1 MNGCMWI
8 TKMYVITVFGRQLV
22 VGRSVGWLAGR
33 LKKAV
38 RNEATNNVKDDP

>member
-1 MNGCMWI
+1 MNEW
-8 TKMYVITVFGRQLV
+8 MYVDYKDVCHHCV
-22 VGRSVGWLAGR
+22 WSAVGRSVGWLAGR